1 MLPAGTAGSH
11 WEFRLFSGDIMC
23 GVLPGSSYGKKSQI
37 SALTMAWVED
47 TGAWGRAVCVCVG
60 GSGDGRVMEGGI
72 WLQTRRRSTRE
83 M

>member
-37 SALTMAWVED
+37 SALTMAWMED
-47 TGAWGRAVCVCVG
+47 TGARA
-60 GSGDGRVMEGGI
+60 
-72 WLQTRRRSTRE
+72 RRKGWRR
-83 M
+83 